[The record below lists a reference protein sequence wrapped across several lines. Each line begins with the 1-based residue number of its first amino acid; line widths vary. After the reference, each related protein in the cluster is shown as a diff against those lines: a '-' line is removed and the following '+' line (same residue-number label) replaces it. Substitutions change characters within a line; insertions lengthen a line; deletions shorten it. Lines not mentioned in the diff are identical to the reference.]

1 MFYRGKHIIYGR
13 FMFICFLKSNNTD
26 IQGLLCSIR
35 CLFGNESQLRI
46 LAEQWHSLCKCP
58 LGKISLFCAVEM
70 LKLAIFIIFLKFNF
84 LELCGER
91 SAR

>member
-1 MFYRGKHIIYGR
+1 MDLWSMFYRGKHIIYGR

-26 IQGLLCSIR
+26 IQGLLFSIR

-58 LGKISLFCAVEM
+58 LGKNQSV
-70 LKLAIFIIFLKFNF
+70 
-84 LELCGER
+84 LCCRNAKIGNINHFFEV
-91 SAR
+91 